1 MKDAKM
7 SNSYLDKVREV
18 RDTLNTVGNGFCLQ
32 KWRHETLY
40 LHMGDNHSCYH
51 PRPQRIPL
59 EEIAENP
66 SALHNT
72 KWKKQQRKIMLEGGR
87 PEECYYCWNVENL
100 PGENFSDRMFHNAS
114 TWIDAKTETEMVK
127 SLPWDQDYNPYF
139 LEVSFGNGC
148 NFKCGYCCPQASSL
162 WEQEIRDHGNYD
174 ISYNQYGIDYLKT
187 TKVYKDDEDNP
198 YVDAFWKWWPDL
210 KKDLRVLRL
219 TGGEALINPNTMKLF
234 KEIESGDD
242 TQHLELNINS
252 NMGVSNNRV
261 QRLSDSVK
269 NLLDKKKIKDC
280 KMYTSLEAWGPQ
292 AEYMRRGLNQDLW
305 LKNVETFLETV
316 PDVSISIMCTY
327 NILCVASFRPFL
339 EKILELRKKW
349 NVNPYQNRIM
359 FDTPYLKE
367 PPHWMINLLPKEEFG
382 RYIDSDL
389 QYIQNNIAEPGLVHG
404 FQEQEYE
411 KLKRVRNYFYQGG
424 PRIDEKL
431 IENGRKDFYKFF
443 TEYDKRSVGLGLLE
457 LFPEYK
463 DFYYMCKEIN
473 DAN

>member
-1 MKDAKM
+1 
-7 SNSYLDKVREV
+7 
-18 RDTLNTVGNGFCLQ
+18 
-32 KWRHETLY
+32 
-40 LHMGDNHSCYH
+40 MGDNHSCYH

-114 TWIDAKTETEMVK
+114 TWIDAKSETEMVK

-234 KEIESGDD
+234 KDRWK
-242 TQHLELNINS
+242 H
-252 NMGVSNNRV
+252 GVHK
-261 QRLSDSVK
+261 Q
-269 NLLDKKKIKDC
+269 
-280 KMYTSLEAWGPQ
+280 
-292 AEYMRRGLNQDLW
+292 
-305 LKNVETFLETV
+305 
-316 PDVSISIMCTY
+316 SI
-327 NILCVASFRPFL
+327 CV
-339 EKILELRKKW
+339 
-349 NVNPYQNRIM
+349 V
-359 FDTPYLKE
+359 
-367 PPHWMINLLPKEEFG
+367 
-382 RYIDSDL
+382 
-389 QYIQNNIAEPGLVHG
+389 V
-404 FQEQEYE
+404 
-411 KLKRVRNYFYQGG
+411 
-424 PRIDEKL
+424 
-431 IENGRKDFYKFF
+431 
-443 TEYDKRSVGLGLLE
+443 
-457 LFPEYK
+457 
-463 DFYYMCKEIN
+463 
-473 DAN
+473 

>member
-1 MKDAKM
+1 LTDA
-7 SNSYLDKVREV
+7 
-18 RDTLNTVGNGFCLQ
+18 
-32 KWRHETLY
+32 RHN
-40 LHMGDNHSCYH
+40 D
-51 PRPQRIPL
+51 
-59 EEIAENP
+59 
-66 SALHNT
+66 
-72 KWKKQQRKIMLEGGR
+72 
-87 PEECYYCWNVENL
+87 
-100 PGENFSDRMFHNAS
+100 
-114 TWIDAKTETEMVK
+114 IDALGRMNLMPK
-127 SLPWDQDYNPYF
+127 
-139 LEVSFGNGC
+139 
-148 NFKCGYCCPQASSL
+148 
-162 WEQEIRDHGNYD
+162 
-174 ISYNQYGIDYLKT
+174 
-187 TKVYKDDEDNP
+187 KVANRDNP
-198 YVDAFWKWWPDL
+198 YVEAFWKWWPDL

-269 NLLDKKKIKDC
+269 NLLENKKIKDF

-382 RYIDSDL
+382 KYIDSDL
-389 QYIQNNIAEPGLVHG
+389 MFIQDNISAPGLVHG
-404 FQEQEYE
+404 FQEQEFE

-424 PRIDEKL
+424 PRIDETL
-431 IENGRKDFYKFF
+431 ITNGRKDFYKFF
-443 TEYDKRSVGLGLLE
+443 SEYDKRSVGLGLLE
-457 LFPEYK
+457 LFPEYRN
-463 DFYYMCKEIN
+463 FYYMCKELN